1 MGDGMLIELRWQLVT
16 CTRCSEKLSHEWCI
30 MGWGM
35 EGKGG
40 KERNGMEWGGKEEEQ
55 LDP

>member
-1 MGDGMLIELRWQLVT
+1 MGDGLLIELRWQLVT